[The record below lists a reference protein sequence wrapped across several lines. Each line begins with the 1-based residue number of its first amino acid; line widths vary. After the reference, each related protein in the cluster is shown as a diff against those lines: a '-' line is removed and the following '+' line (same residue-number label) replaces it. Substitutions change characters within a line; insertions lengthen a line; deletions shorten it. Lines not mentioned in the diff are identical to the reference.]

1 MEQTIEPKKC
11 RCHGYKYTI
20 LLVGMLLLAAVVIV
34 AILRDRIVNKQFWQ
48 VSVAGRGTVN
58 YQPDEANITMGVQ
71 IDKVAK
77 ADQALVQLN
86 DKINSVI
93 KAIEQAGVSK
103 ENIKTQNY
111 SLTPQ
116 YDFINNIQTPGGFT
130 ASQLLVVKVINLSE
144 NNDLVSKVID
154 VASKAGV
161 NQIQGVSFD
170 TSKLE
175 DLKQEARLKAIVDA
189 KGKANSLAGSL
200 GVRLGK
206 VIGWWENPVSVPGV
220 PYYGEMGA
228 GYGGGGGG
236 APVVPGGSQ
245 EIIMEVSINYEVK

>member
-1 MEQTIEPKKC
+1 MDQTVEAKKYC
-11 RCHGYKYTI
+11 CSTRRYVLWIVGMI
-20 LLVGMLLLAAVVIV
+20 LLATVIV
-34 AILRDRIVNKQFWQ
+34 VAVLRDRIVNKQYWQ
-48 VSVAGRGTVN
+48 VSVSGRGSVT

-77 ADQALVQLN
+77 ADQALTQLN
-86 DKINSVI
+86 EKINSVI
-93 KAIEQAGVSK
+93 KAIEQVGVPK

-116 YDFINNIQTPGGFT
+116 YDWIENVQTPGGFT
-130 ASQLLVVKVINLSE
+130 ASQLLVVKVVNLSE
-144 NNDLVSKVID
+144 NNDLVSQVID
-154 VASKAGV
+154 AASKAGV

-175 DLKQEARLKAIVDA
+175 DLKQQARLDAIADA
-189 KGKANSLAGSL
+189 KIKADSIADSL

-228 GYGGGGGG
+228 GYGGGGG

-245 EIIMEVSINYEVK
+245 EIILEVSINYEVK

>member
-1 MEQTIEPKKC
+1 MDQIVEAKKYFC
-11 RCHGYKYTI
+11 SPQRYI
-20 LLVGMLLLAAVVIV
+20 LLIVGMVLLTTIIVV
-34 AILRDRIVNKQFWQ
+34 AILRDRIVNKQYWQ
-48 VSVAGRGTVN
+48 VSVSGRGSVI

-77 ADQALVQLN
+77 ADQALTQLN
-86 DKINSVI
+86 EKINSVI
-93 KAIEQAGVSK
+93 KAIEQVGVPK

-116 YDFINNIQTPGGFT
+116 YDWIENVQTSGGFT
-130 ASQLLVVKVINLSE
+130 ATQLLVVKVMNLSE
-144 NNDLVSKVID
+144 NNDLVSQVID

-175 DLKQEARLKAIVDA
+175 DLKQQARLKAIANA
-189 KGKANSLAGSL
+189 KSQANSIAGSL
-200 GVRLGK
+200 EVRLGK
-206 VIGWWENPVSVPGV
+206 VIGWWENSVSVPGTS
-220 PYYGEMGA
+220 YYEEMGA
-228 GYGGGGGG
+228 GYGGGGG